1 MLHQN
6 AHIWFSLYPL
16 PSNEYKCGCMSIFN
30 LYGQAL
36 WREITNV
43 TGYNKRPMTGVLHAL
58 FPSCREQKKTQAAW
72 SENTWNLCR
81 SSDTP
86 ADNTTCTD
94 GVDCAGVLWWLFTQ
108 DTLGIEKKKKSTHIS
123 VLSWP
128 CFLDGS
134 QAAKVPSLATP
145 KKQSLSTGGK
155 KYPHSWL
162 NFFYVCEIC
171 PHLSF
176 RRFADKCAKAHFKA
190 TACIWG

>member
-6 AHIWFSLYPL
+6 AHIWFSLHPL

-43 TGYNKRPMTGVLHAL
+43 TGYNKRPMTGALHAL
-58 FPSCREQKKTQAAW
+58 FPSCREQTKTQAAW

-94 GVDCAGVLWWLFTQ
+94 GVDCCWCALMALHSGYTQ
-108 DTLGIEKKKKSTHIS
+108 QRKRKRKRKKSQMSLSSVDHVSSVDHRLRRFPRLENQRNHLCRLVAKKKK
-123 VLSWP
+123 
-128 CFLDGS
+128 
-134 QAAKVPSLATP
+134 
-145 KKQSLSTGGK
+145 KKN
-155 KYPHSWL
+155 PHSYDL
-162 NFFYVCEIC
+162 IFYVLRNLLTSIIWEI
-171 PHLSF
+171 S
-176 RRFADKCAKAHFKA
+176 R
-190 TACIWG
+190 